1 MNLYLEDGVWKVH
14 NWIDN
19 DVYPFGAL
27 YNWMQSVLDGD
38 TNDDENEGFDL
49 NNYAEYHE
57 ETIIIHRPAVIC
69 DQPSGAELGD
79 RSKDD
84 AKREMKCEKKER

>member
-1 MNLYLEDGVWKVH
+1 MHSWLYQPVATKDNYGREGYLEMNLYLEDGVWKVH

-38 TNDDENEGFDL
+38 TSDDEDEGFDL
-49 NNYAEYHE
+49 NNYAE
-57 ETIIIHRPAVIC
+57 
-69 DQPSGAELGD
+69 
-79 RSKDD
+79 
-84 AKREMKCEKKER
+84 

>member
-27 YNWMQSVLDGD
+27 YNWMQSVLDRE
-38 TNDDENEGFDL
+38 TNDDEDEGFDL
-49 NNYAEYHE
+49 NNYAE
-57 ETIIIHRPAVIC
+57 
-69 DQPSGAELGD
+69 
-79 RSKDD
+79 
-84 AKREMKCEKKER
+84 